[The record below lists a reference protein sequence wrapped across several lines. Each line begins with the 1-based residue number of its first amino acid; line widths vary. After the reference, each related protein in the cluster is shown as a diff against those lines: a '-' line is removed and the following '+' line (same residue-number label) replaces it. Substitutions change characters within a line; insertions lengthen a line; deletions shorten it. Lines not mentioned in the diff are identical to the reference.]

1 MPLAKILA
9 VDDDKNLLEIIK
21 MRLESSD
28 YEVITAMNEA
38 DAITAVKEQL
48 FDLSI
53 LDLHLA
59 HQNGI
64 NLMEKLHLINP
75 AMPAIILTA
84 YGSIESAVEAV
95 KRGAYT
101 YV

>member
-1 MPLAKILA
+1 MSIAKILA

-28 YEVITAMNEA
+28 YEVITAVNEA
-38 DAITAVKEQL
+38 DAITAVREQM

-53 LDLHLA
+53 LDLHLG

-64 NLMEKLHLINP
+64 TLMEKLHLINP
-75 AMPAIILTA
+75 ICPPSYSPPT
-84 YGSIESAVEAV
+84 EA
-95 KRGAYT
+95 
-101 YV
+101 